1 MAKKKTWILVADG
14 ARARIFINEG
24 PGTGLRGLAGADYEA
39 DHRPTHE
46 IGVERPG
53 RTQESLGDGTRH
65 AYAPRVDWHEYEKHL
80 FAKEMA
86 RVIDQACEPSMRS
99 FWSLRPGR
107 WASSGPRSARTRS
120 PRSRP
125 SSTRTWSTRPNT
137 TCPGILPRR
146 SRFSRPGS
154 LSLSGRAPV

>member
-14 ARARIFINEG
+14 ARARIFVNEG
-24 PGTGLRGLAGADYEA
+24 PGTGMRGLAGADYEA

-86 RVIDQACEPSMRS
+86 QVIDQACERGAFDALVLVAPPKALGE
-99 FWSLRPGR
+99 LRAALGKNALAKVAAELDKDLVNTPEHDLPGHLTE
-107 WASSGPRSARTRS
+107 AIT
-120 PRSRP
+120 
-125 SSTRTWSTRPNT
+125 
-137 TCPGILPRR
+137 L
-146 SRFSRPGS
+146 
-154 LSLSGRAPV
+154 